1 MLSGFKEFLFKTNAL
16 ALAVG
21 VIIGAA
27 VGKVV
32 SSMVADILMPFISML
47 IPGGEWRTARYIL
60 NTRTGADGKEVINAV
75 NYGSFIGNVID
86 FIIIAFCIYMITK
99 AFLKQPPPPA
109 TKDCPKCLE
118 TIPIAASKCKFCTSD
133 LAV

>member
-32 SSMVADILMPFISML
+32 SSLVADILMPFVSLL
-47 IPGGEWRTARYIL
+47 IPGGEWRAAKYIL
-60 NTRTGADGKEVINAV
+60 STTTGADGKTIVNAV
-75 NYGSFIGNVID
+75 NIGTFFGNVID
-86 FIIIAFCIYMITK
+86 FVIIALCIYLITK
-99 AFLKQPPPPA
+99 AFLKEPPPPA
-109 TKDCPKCLE
+109 TKSCPKCCE
-118 TIPIAASKCKFCTSD
+118 TIPISATKCRYCTTD
-133 LAV
+133 L